1 MTNSEHNNQ
10 EWVQFLEAEGLGVW
24 EWDIVK
30 NEVFYSKQWKSMLGY
45 AEDEIGTSFDEFQSR
60 LHPEDNILDVQKNLT
75 EHLEGKNPVFSK
87 EIRLQAKSGDYRWI
101 LTQGSIVEYDGQNR
115 PLRVK
120 GMHKDIT
127 ASQEALGQ
135 LTEQKKFIDKV
146 LGFAPIFVYIFDL
159 NEQKIVYCN
168 EAVFTLL
175 GYPAAE
181 IKTRDKSLIDMSL
194 FHPDDLSRVQANF
207 VELTKL
213 QDGESK
219 VIEYRVK
226 HQDGHYRIFRS
237 YDTPFLRD
245 ADQQVIQIV
254 GTAVDVTELRDSEVR
269 LEHLAHHD
277 PLTNLPNR
285 TLLHA
290 RLEHSLQVSE
300 RLGLQLCVCFID
312 LDNFK
317 NINDSYGHSV
327 GDKVLIKVANRMQ
340 GIIRKGDTLARVG
353 GDEFVLVMDNIDLEG
368 HRREVLRKFIQVFD
382 RPFTVDNKDFNVS
395 MSMGVSCY
403 PLHGQ
408 SIEALNKHAD
418 TAMYQAKLAGK
429 NTFRIY
435 SELMSKNVI
444 ARMEMEID
452 LKAAVDDDHKQFEL
466 YYQPQLC
473 LKTHKV
479 VGLEAL
485 IRWNHPI
492 KGLIPPDDFI
502 PLAEE
507 LRLIIPIGLWVL
519 QQACVDLKQ
528 LQETLGYDGRIAINV
543 SAIQLEDSDFISQI
557 QKVMEFTEVSPEKIE
572 IEVTESVIV
581 SDPKGSIARLNTLRA
596 MHFNIAMDDF
606 GTGYSSLSD
615 LKKLPLTKL
624 KIDKSFVDD
633 LPDGEDDQAISTAII
648 SLAKAMK
655 MSTLAEGIETEA
667 QMAYLA
673 ENGCIF
679 GQGYW
684 FSKPKPLAEIMD
696 WMASRI

>member
-1 MTNSEHNNQ
+1 MTDSKFNNQ
-10 EWVQFLEAEGLGVW
+10 DWVQYLEAEGLGVW
-24 EWDIVK
+24 DWDTVK
-30 NEVFYSKQWKSMLGY
+30 NEVLFSKQWKSMLGY

-60 LHPEDNILDVQKNLT
+60 LHPEDNIQDVLANLT
-75 EHLEGKNPVFSK
+75 AHLEGKNPVFSK
-87 EIRLQAKSGDYRWI
+87 EIRLQTKSGDYRWI
-101 LTQGSIVEYDGQNR
+101 LAQGSIVERDEQNR
-115 PLRVK
+115 PLRVR
-120 GMHKDIT
+120 GTHKDIT
-127 ASQEALGQ
+127 ASQEALQQ
-135 LTEQKKFIDKV
+135 LTEQKKFINKV
-146 LGFAPIFVYIFDL
+146 LSFAPIFVYIFDL
-159 NEQKIVYCN
+159 IEQKIIYCN

-175 GYPAAE
+175 GYTPAE
-181 IKTRDKSLIDMSL
+181 IQARDKNLIDMSL
-194 FHPDDLSRVQANF
+194 FHPDDLPRVQANF
-207 VELTKL
+207 VELMKL
-213 QDGESK
+213 QDGQSK
-219 VIEYRVK
+219 VIEYRLK
-226 HQDGHYRIFRS
+226 HQDGQYRIFRS

-254 GTAVDVTELRDSEVR
+254 GTAVDVTKLRDSEVR

-290 RLEHSLQVSE
+290 RLQHSLQVSE

-327 GDKVLIKVANRMQ
+327 GDKVLMEVANRMQ

-368 HRREVLRKFIQVFD
+368 NRREVLQKFIQVFE
-382 RPFTVDNKDFNVS
+382 RPFRVDNKDFNVS
-395 MSMGVSCY
+395 MSMGISRY

-408 SIEALNKHAD
+408 SIEILNKHAD

-435 SELMSKNVI
+435 SEAMSLNVI
-444 ARMEMEID
+444 SRMEMEID
-452 LKAAVDDDHKQFEL
+452 LKAAIQSKQFEL

-492 KGLIPPDDFI
+492 KGLVVPNDFI

-507 LRLIIPIGLWVL
+507 LRFIIPMGLWVL

-528 LQETLGYDGRIAINV
+528 LQETLGYDGRIAVNV
-543 SAIQLEDSDFISQI
+543 SGIQLEDSDFISQV
-557 QKVMEFTEVSPEKIE
+557 QKVMELAEVSPEKIE
-572 IEVTESVIV
+572 LEVTESVII

-596 MHFNIAMDDF
+596 MQFNIALDDF

-615 LKKLPLTKL
+615 LKKLPVTKL

-667 QMAYLA
+667 QMTYLA
-673 ENGCIF
+673 QNGCGF

-684 FSKPKPLAEIMD
+684 FSKPKPLAEIMA
-696 WMASRI
+696 WLASRI

>member
-1 MTNSEHNNQ
+1 MTGSKHNNH
-10 EWVQFLEAEGLGVW
+10 EWVQYLEAEGLGVW
-24 EWDIVK
+24 EWDTVK
-30 NEVFYSKQWKSMLGY
+30 NEVFYSKEWKSMLGY

-60 LHPEDNILDVQKNLT
+60 LHPEDNVLEIQANLT
-75 EHLEGKNPVFSK
+75 AYLEDKNPVTAK
-87 EIRLQAKSGDYRWI
+87 EIRLRTKSGEYRWI
-101 LTQGSIVEYDGQNR
+101 LTQGSIIERDEQNR
-115 PLRVK
+115 PLRIR
-120 GMHKDIT
+120 GTHKDIT
-127 ASQEALGQ
+127 ASHEALAQ

-146 LGFAPIFVYIFDL
+146 LSFAPVFVYIFDL
-159 NEQKIVYCN
+159 IEQKIIYCN

-175 GYPAAE
+175 GYAE
-181 IKTRDKSLIDMSL
+181 DEIQARDKNLIDMSL
-194 FHPDDLSRVQANF
+194 FHSDDLPRVQANF
-207 VELTKL
+207 LELTKL

-219 VIEYRVK
+219 VIEYRLR
-226 HQDGHYRIFRS
+226 HQDGQYRIFRS

-254 GTAVDVTELRDSEVR
+254 GTAVDVTQQRDFETR
-269 LEHLAHHD
+269 LEYLAHHD

-327 GDKVLIKVANRMQ
+327 GDKVLIEVANRMQ
-340 GIIRKGDTLARVG
+340 SIIRKGDTLARVG

-368 HRREVLRKFIQVFD
+368 SRREVLQKFIQVFE
-382 RPFTVDNKDFNVS
+382 RPFTVDNKDFNLS
-395 MSMGVSCY
+395 MSMGISRY
-403 PLHGQ
+403 PLHGR
-408 SIEALNKHAD
+408 SIETLNQHAD
-418 TAMYQAKLAGK
+418 TAMYEAKLAGK

-435 SELMSKNVI
+435 SEAMSKNVI
-444 ARMEMEID
+444 SRMEMEID
-452 LKAAVDDDHKQFEL
+452 LKAAVQSQQFEL

-479 VGLEAL
+479 VGFEAL
-485 IRWNHPI
+485 IRWHHPI
-492 KGLIPPDDFI
+492 KGLVAPDDFI

-507 LRLIIPIGLWVL
+507 LRLIIPMGVWVL
-519 QQACVDLKQ
+519 QQACVDLKK
-528 LQETLGYDGRIAINV
+528 LQETLGYEGRIAVNV
-543 SAIQLEDSDFISQI
+543 SGIQLEDSDFISQV
-557 QKVMEFTEVSPEKIE
+557 QKVMEFAEVSPEKIE

-581 SDPKGSIARLNTLRA
+581 SDPKGSIARLNTLRD
-596 MHFNIAMDDF
+596 MNFNIAMDDF
-606 GTGYSSLSD
+606 GTGYSSLGD
-615 LKKLPLTKL
+615 LKKLPITKL

-655 MSTLAEGIETEA
+655 MSTIAEGIETEA
-667 QMAYLA
+667 QMTYLA
-673 ENGCIF
+673 KNGCAY

-696 WMASRI
+696 WLASRI